1 MCGCKSKKKQK
12 LNELLTVNKPTDNN
26 KVEKDKKVK

>member
-1 MCGCKSKKKQK
+1 MCGCKTKKRK

-26 KVEKDKKVK
+26 KVENDKKVK